1 MVATSFMIMG
11 GYYGAGP
18 QQELRKEVDQVVAF
32 ASQGGE
38 GDFNFGLDSIFGN
51 SDEDAGGHDHE
62 DNHDDE
68 EEESSSAEQ
77 DENSSIDI
85 SNMTEEQAAAVLA
98 AEFPDLKPEELKW
111 LQRQHRSLG
120 HASSLQWLFKGRAR
134 TAMKRIRALCKK
146 CRDQDNVNQ
155 IRERGGLLQFA
166 KDKNRVWVIDSMKS
180 ALGRGVYLTDACTR
194 LRVSELSDAAHG
206 GLTGAAVRAVVL
218 MRLMSQGSPERIIFD
233 EGTEF
238 NNVLFTKVC
247 TSFNIRP
254 HSIGLKAAHKIS
266 KIERMNGDHRRN
278 IRKMVMEPYEEAV
291 AVLIWARAARPIL
304 EETLS
309 EALENMLATEADSSV
324 NDIDMGL
331 RRELNAEHMFQV
343 NSTPVFDGMIS
354 FGRTTRGRWSQC
366 PLMEPMFE

>member
-1 MVATSFMIMG
+1 MG
-11 GYYGAGP
+11 GYYGAEP
-18 QQELRKEVDQVVAF
+18 QKELRKEVDQVVAF
-32 ASQGGE
+32 ATQGGG
-38 GDFNFGLDSIFGN
+38 GDFNFGLDSIFGD
-51 SDEDAGGHDHE
+51 SDEDAAGQGHEHA
-62 DNHDDE
+62 HDDE

-77 DENSSIDI
+77 DENS
-85 SNMTEEQAAAVLA
+85 
-98 AEFPDLKPEELKW
+98 
-111 LQRQHRSLG
+111 G

-134 TAMKRIRALCKK
+134 TAMKRIRALCRK

-194 LRVSELSDAAHG
+194 LRVSELSDAARG

-278 IRKMVMEPYEEAV
+278 IRKMVMEPYEEAA

-354 FGRTTRGRWSQC
+354 FGRTTRGRWSRYPQ
-366 PLMEPMFE
+366 MEPMFE